1 MAAGSSP
8 LSTMGYLLLSCQFEE
23 QCNFTYFNFYSE
35 FDKTLVVKV
44 VETILLS
51 IVFLF
56 SCFVNISAIF
66 LLVRKKK
73 VVTANCFVLNLF
85 CSDLLFI
92 SMIPLILVIRWSEVW
107 ILGDFFCHLLFYVI
121 CLSGCVIL
129 ISLSAVSLERMICI
143 MKVSQAT
150 TCNVKV
156 VTVGIVTI
164 WSFSAM
170 TALPMCLFFKVI
182 TQRVNNKDV
191 QVCTLVWP
199 TITEEI
205 AWDISFIVLDFL
217 IPGLSIIVSYTKI
230 YKITKEIRERMIS
243 STAYSE
249 VHQYRVSKR
258 DYRLFRTL
266 FILMISFFVMW
277 TPVFIIVLLLLL
289 HNLKENFILSPTV
302 FFWIT
307 LFTFCN
313 SIVNPI
319 LYNINLLRQK
329 WWRVVFCGNSE
340 DIVDTDTTTKRN
352 GNQNASTDSK

>member
-1 MAAGSSP
+1 
-8 LSTMGYLLLSCQFEE
+8 MGYMIVSCQPEE
-23 QCNFTYFNFYSE
+23 NCTFSYFNFYSE
-35 FDKTLVVKV
+35 FDKTLAVKV
-44 VETILLS
+44 VETLVLS
-51 IVFLF
+51 IVFTF
-56 SCFVNISAIF
+56 SCFVNICAIV

-73 VVTANCFVLNLF
+73 LVTANCFVLNLF

-92 SMIPLILVIRWSEVW
+92 SMIPLILVIRWTEVW

-150 TCNVKV
+150 TCNVKLV
-156 VTVGIVTI
+156 AVGIVTI
-164 WSFSAM
+164 WGFSAM
-170 TALPMCLFFKVI
+170 TALPMCLFFNVI
-182 TQRVNNKDV
+182 TQKVNNRDV

-199 TITEEI
+199 TAAEEI

-230 YKITKEIRERMIS
+230 FKITKETRERMIS

-249 VHQYRVSKR
+249 VHQCRVSQR

-289 HNLKENFILSPTV
+289 HNLTNHFVLPPMV

-307 LFTFCN
+307 VFTFCN

-329 WWRVVFCGNSE
+329 WWRVIFCGNSE
-340 DIVDTDTTTKRN
+340 NILDTETTNKRN
-352 GNQNASTDSK
+352 DVTTQNRTSDNK